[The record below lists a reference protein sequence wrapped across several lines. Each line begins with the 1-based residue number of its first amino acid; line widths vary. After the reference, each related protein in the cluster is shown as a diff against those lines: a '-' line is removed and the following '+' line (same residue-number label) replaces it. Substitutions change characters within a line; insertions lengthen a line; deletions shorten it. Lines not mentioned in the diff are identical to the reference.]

1 MKYLLRSNETS
12 PSTARPAKTFI
23 LAALAVMLVGC
34 GGGDDPAPA
43 SRNTNSAAEQ
53 GVINLICFIV
63 TLGQAG
69 CLDNDG
75 ISPPDTSAATAPSP
89 NAPGC
94 HGPERCIE
102 GSQTVYSEA
111 FDLEPNDAMAA
122 ASVASFPVPHDPE
135 LHVGFFANGT
145 INNLADG
152 VDTYAF
158 TATRSLTFNFRL
170 CAGTFADGCRE
181 DSLDLGIAY
190 FSVLDQ
196 FGTVLFSSQGS
207 SGNYQP
213 MHIDA
218 GVLYYVMVIAEDT
231 GNADRQYALQVS
243 EAIVQP
249 DPEVPEES
257 EAVAPVLASPTPPPV
272 GMLVTLDWMPPTM
285 NVDGTPLMDLAGYNV
300 YIGPESGVYLDF
312 RHLDNPGLATY
323 VLDLQSTGT
332 WYIVITALD
341 SAGNES
347 DFSNEAAVS
356 VICECDLP
364 PPGEMP

>member
-1 MKYLLRSNETS
+1 
-12 PSTARPAKTFI
+12 
-23 LAALAVMLVGC
+23 MLVGC
-34 GGGDDPAPA
+34 GGGGDDPAPA
-43 SRNTNSAAEQ
+43 SRNTNSSLEQ
-53 GVINLICFIV
+53 GVVNFICYIV

-69 CLDNDG
+69 CLDNG
-75 ISPPDTSAATAPSP
+75 GSSAPTTAAPPP

-94 HGPERCIE
+94 HGPEQCIE
-102 GSQTVYSEA
+102 GSQTVYVEA
-111 FDLEPNDAMAA
+111 FDLEPNDSILA
-122 ASVASFPVPHDPE
+122 ASVASFPVPNDPGR
-135 LHVGFFANGT
+135 HVGFFANGT
-145 INNLADG
+145 LNNLTDG

-170 CAGTFADGCRE
+170 CAGTFPDGCRE
-181 DSLDLGIAY
+181 DSLNLGIAY

-196 FGTVLFSSQGS
+196 FGTVLLSSEGS
-207 SGNYQP
+207 SGNYQQ

-231 GNADRQYALQVS
+231 GNAERSVLLQVY
-243 EAIVQP
+243 EALVQP
-249 DPEVPEES
+249 ELEPEVPEES

-272 GMLVTLDWMPPTM
+272 GMLVTLDWMPPAM

-300 YIGPESGVYLDF
+300 YIGPEAGLYLDF

-323 VLDLQSTGT
+323 VLDLRSTGT
-332 WYIVITALD
+332 WYIAITALD

-347 DFSNEAAVS
+347 SFSNEVAVS

-364 PPGEMP
+364 SDEMP